1 MNRFPM
7 KVIYESLV
15 HEIKERKSG
24 QRLFSLPNCYNEY
37 STFDIF
43 HTFVYYIQNVYHV
56 NVYDIHVYYILFI
69 VLWILCTLC
78 ASLHLRISHKC
89 INIRLYILSI
99 RNDRCRFGRCS
110 TLSLHRGSSHGKSI
124 VGQFHRPGKIL
135 LLSFP
140 SSSSVEISF
149 SFSLSPP
156 ISPFIS
162 RRSAYSYSPNA
173 LFANLPARI
182 AEEDVNKQDR
192 YFFAASE
199 WEFMRAAR
207 EKQIVFYIFLDFLL
221 SLDKLARSAGVR
233 E

>member
-1 MNRFPM
+1 M
-7 KVIYESLV
+7 
-15 HEIKERKSG
+15 
-24 QRLFSLPNCYNEY
+24 
-37 STFDIF
+37 DITYIVRVF
-43 HTFVYYIQNVYHV
+43 AHFEFLINAQTFV
-56 NVYDIHVYYILFI
+56 
-69 VLWILCTLC
+69 
-78 ASLHLRISHKC
+78 
-89 INIRLYILSI
+89 YILSI

-207 EKQIVFYIFLDFLL
+207 EKEIVFYIFLDFLL

-233 E
+233 GRLAFLFNFKLSRLCFQML